1 MAENKYGKIE
11 WYHYLMLILVYI
23 APYFETYPMSIT
35 SGLFTKEEAHFL
47 FFKSPIIGVIFISL
61 IVGTIMTVI
70 LAKIVKG
77 YNGTTESADYVSKKF
92 KLILVLDIIL
102 PLCIT
107 GIFNGF
113 IACFVVNT
121 NKIQLAGF
129 HEKNPNLSIMLFFVG
144 CLFQASLAFYVI
156 ATRLWESRIPHIP
169 FRKETISI
177 DYSQRN
183 MMTLMFALFGT
194 LAVLSSIILVPENAA
209 EGSSS
214 LMKKLLPN
222 IIYSAIYFFVVVAL
236 LINDVKTCLRQISS
250 ISTSLTKKDYAIED
264 VPPYNRSELGLIIQE
279 LNRMK
284 RNMTIVLKDINA
296 STENTVTQSEE
307 MVANMD
313 NTKQNVNDIIQ
324 ALDKMQNEIGNQTNE
339 VQESSAAITQILANI
354 KSLNSAVENQASC
367 VTESS
372 AAIEEM
378 VGNIASV
385 NSVLAKNN
393 ELVSELSHASEK
405 GQQTVQTA
413 VTASDEVL
421 QRSEGI
427 LQASNVIQS
436 IASRTNLLAM
446 NAAIESAHAGEA
458 GKGFAV
464 VADEI
469 RKLAEQSSG
478 QSKAIEESLT
488 SLSQAIG
495 TISDDIRQVQ
505 EVFADIYDLSAKVKN
520 QEDVIA
526 GAMEEQNAGNK
537 QILEAMQEITETTS
551 IVKSGSEEMLTSGEQ
566 IVEKVSSLTDITGRI
581 NDGMNNISQRSQSIS
596 EAVEVTTEST
606 NATKENVE
614 KLQIELKEFKLE

>member
-1 MAENKYGKIE
+1 MAENKNGKIE
-11 WYHYLMLILVYI
+11 WFHYLMLILVYI
-23 APYFETYPMSIT
+23 APYTEVYPMSI
-35 SGLFTKEEAHFL
+35 SAGLFTKEEANFL
-47 FFKSPIIGVIFISL
+47 FFRSPIIGVIFISL
-61 IVGTIMTVI
+61 IIGTIMTVI
-70 LAKIVKG
+70 LARIVKG
-77 YNGTTESADYVSKKF
+77 YKGTTESADYVSKKF
-92 KLILVLDIIL
+92 KLIFILDIIL

-113 IACFVVNT
+113 IACFVVKAN
-121 NKIQLAGF
+121 NLQLAGF
-129 HEKNPNLSIMLFFVG
+129 HGKNPNLSIMLFFVG
-144 CLFQASLAFYVI
+144 CVFEASLVFYVI
-156 ATRLWESRIPHIP
+156 ATRLWETRLPHIP
-169 FRKETISI
+169 FHKETISI

-183 MMTLMFALFGT
+183 MLTLMFALFGT
-194 LAVLSSIILVPENAA
+194 LSVLSSIILVPENTA
-209 EGSSS
+209 EGSAS

-222 IIYSAIYFFVVVAL
+222 IIYSAVYFFVVVAL

-250 ISTSLTKKDYAIED
+250 ISASLTEKNYAIED
-264 VPPYNRSELGLIIQE
+264 IPPYHRSELGLIIQE

-284 RNMTIVLKDINA
+284 RNMRVVLRDINV

-393 ELVSELSHASEK
+393 ELVSALSHASEK

-469 RKLAEQSSG
+469 RKLAEQSSS

-505 EVFADIYDLSAKVKN
+505 EVFADIYELSAKVKN

-614 KLQIELKEFKLE
+614 KLQIELKEFKLG

>member
-1 MAENKYGKIE
+1 MAENKNVKIE
-11 WYHYLMLILVYI
+11 WYLYLALVLIYVSSYIFAIPFSVLLGILTFDEAVLIFIKSPVFVIILFALFLGIIMAIIQGKTVQSYDGVPAHSEAVAKKLKLISMVNIVLPISIGFINGIVAGVYVNAKGI
-23 APYFETYPMSIT
+23 QLTHFHGENPSL
-35 SGLFTKEEAHFL
+35 SLLLFTEGTLFEVAL
-47 FFKSPIIGVIFISL
+47 FF
-61 IVGTIMTVI
+61 
-70 LAKIVKG
+70 
-77 YNGTTESADYVSKKF
+77 YVVH
-92 KLILVLDIIL
+92 IR
-102 PLCIT
+102 
-107 GIFNGF
+107 
-113 IACFVVNT
+113 
-121 NKIQLAGF
+121 
-129 HEKNPNLSIMLFFVG
+129 H
-144 CLFQASLAFYVI
+144 
-156 ATRLWESRIPHIP
+156 WEVRMSHIP
-169 FRKETISI
+169 FNKKSMTLDLR
-177 DYSQRN
+177 QRN
-183 MMTLMFALFGT
+183 ILTLIFALIGV
-194 LAVLSSIILVPENAA
+194 LAVTTSIILVPENLSN
-209 EGSSS
+209 GSAS
-214 LMKKLLPN
+214 LMKKLAPN
-222 IIYSAIYFFVVVAL
+222 MIYSVVYFLIVEAL
-236 LINDVKTCLRQISS
+236 LIEDIILCLKQITGITS
-250 ISTSLTKKDYAIED
+250 SLTKKNYTVED
-264 VPPYNRSELGLIIQE
+264 KAPNHRSELGLIIQE

-284 RNMTIVLKDINA
+284 RNMTVVLKDINA

-324 ALDKMQNEIGNQTNE
+324 ALDKMQNEIGNQSNE

>member
-1 MAENKYGKIE
+1 MAENKKIE
-11 WYHYLMLILVYI
+11 WYLYLELILIYVSSYI
-23 APYFETYPMSIT
+23 VDISFSVLLGILTFDEAVLVFIKSPVFVIILFALFMGIIMSIIQAKT
-35 SGLFTKEEAHFL
+35 VQSYDGVPAHSEVVAKKLKLISMLNIVIPVSIGSINALVAGAYVNAKGIELTHFYGENPSMSLFLFTTGT
-47 FFKSPIIGVIFISL
+47 FFEVAL
-61 IVGTIMTVI
+61 
-70 LAKIVKG
+70 L
-77 YNGTTESADYVSKKF
+77 
-92 KLILVLDIIL
+92 
-102 PLCIT
+102 
-107 GIFNGF
+107 
-113 IACFVVNT
+113 
-121 NKIQLAGF
+121 
-129 HEKNPNLSIMLFFVG
+129 
-144 CLFQASLAFYVI
+144 FYVI
-156 ATRLWESRIPHIP
+156 HIRHWEVRMSHIP
-169 FRKETISI
+169 FNKKNMTLDLR
-177 DYSQRN
+177 QRN
-183 MMTLMFALFGT
+183 ILTLLFALIG
-194 LAVLSSIILVPENAA
+194 VLGVTTSIILVPETIAG
-209 EGSSS
+209 GSKSI
-214 LMKKLLPN
+214 MRKLAPN
-222 IIYSAIYFFVVVAL
+222 MIYSVIYFIVVEAL
-236 LINDVKTCLRQISS
+236 LIEDIINCLKQITGI
-250 ISTSLTKKDYAIED
+250 ISSLTKKNYTVED
-264 VPPYNRSELGLIIQE
+264 KAPNHRSELGLIIQE

-284 RNMTIVLKDINA
+284 RNMRVVLRDINV

-393 ELVSELSHASEK
+393 ELVSALSHASEK

-469 RKLAEQSSG
+469 RKLAEQSSS

-505 EVFADIYDLSAKVKN
+505 EVFADIYELSAKVKN

-614 KLQIELKEFKLE
+614 KLQIELKEFKLG

>member
-1 MAENKYGKIE
+1 
-11 WYHYLMLILVYI
+11 LTLVF
-23 APYFETYPMSIT
+23 A
-35 SGLFTKEEAHFL
+35 L
-47 FFKSPIIGVIFISL
+47 IGV
-61 IVGTIMTVI
+61 
-70 LAKIVKG
+70 
-77 YNGTTESADYVSKKF
+77 
-92 KLILVLDIIL
+92 
-102 PLCIT
+102 
-107 GIFNGF
+107 
-113 IACFVVNT
+113 
-121 NKIQLAGF
+121 
-129 HEKNPNLSIMLFFVG
+129 
-144 CLFQASLAFYVI
+144 
-156 ATRLWESRIPHIP
+156 
-169 FRKETISI
+169 
-177 DYSQRN
+177 
-183 MMTLMFALFGT
+183 
-194 LAVLSSIILVPENAA
+194 LAVTTSIILVPENLSN
-209 EGSSS
+209 GSAS
-214 LMKKLLPN
+214 LMKKLAPN
-222 IIYSAIYFFVVVAL
+222 MIYSVVYFLIVEAL
-236 LINDVKTCLRQISS
+236 LIEDIILCLKQISGITS
-250 ISTSLTKKDYAIED
+250 SLTKKNYTVED
-264 VPPYNRSELGLIIQE
+264 KSPNHRSELGLIIQE

-324 ALDKMQNEIGNQTNE
+324 ALDKMQNEIGNQSNE